1 MLPIFDSFR
10 DLTMTSIAVRMVLAV
25 VCSGVVGMERAM
37 KRRPAGF
44 RTHILICL
52 GAAMTTMTSQYLFL
66 VQGYFTDIARLGAQ
80 VVAGISFIGAGTIMV
95 TRQHRIKGL
104 TTAAGLWASAI
115 VGLALGA
122 GFLEGGLIVT
132 VLIIIAEAFFS
143 KLEYY
148 LLDTAP
154 EISLLIEYDGKTTL
168 DNLLLLY
175 QKEDIKIQDMQV
187 TRSARSK
194 KHNASVIFS
203 LCLNRKRSS
212 AAEILKAVSETEGV
226 ISVDEL

>member
-1 MLPIFDSFR
+1 MLSIFDPFR
-10 DLTMTSIAVRMVLAV
+10 DLTTISIALRLCLAV
-25 VCSGVVGMERAM
+25 FCSGIVGMERAL

-52 GAAMTTMTSQYLFL
+52 GAAMTTMTSQYLML

-115 VGLALGA
+115 VGLAFGA
-122 GFLEGGLIVT
+122 GFFEGGLIVT
-132 VLIIIAEAFFS
+132 ILIIIAEMFFA
-143 KLEYY
+143 KLEFY

-154 EISLLIEYDGKTTL
+154 ELNLLIEYREKPAL
-168 DNLLLLY
+168 DTILFLL
-175 QKEDIKIQDMQV
+175 QKEGIKIQDMQV

-203 LCLNRKRSS
+203 LRLERRSGS
-212 AAEILKAVSETEGV
+212 VSEIIKAISETEGV

>member
-1 MLPIFDSFR
+1 MLPIFDPFR
-10 DLTMTSIAVRMVLAV
+10 DLTTASIALRLVLAV
-25 VCSGVVGMERAM
+25 VCSGIIGMERAM

-52 GAAMTTMTSQYLFL
+52 GAAMTTMTSQYLLL

-122 GFLEGGLIVT
+122 GFFEGGLIVT
-132 VLIIIAEAFFS
+132 LLIIVAEQFFS
-143 KLEYY
+143 KQEYY

-154 EISLLIEYDGKTTL
+154 EITLLIEYDGKTTL
-168 DNLLLLY
+168 DNLLILY
-175 QKEDIKIQDMQV
+175 QKEAIKIQDMQV

-194 KHNASVIFS
+194 KHNATVIFS
-203 LCLNRKRSS
+203 LCLTRKHGNVS
-212 AAEILKAVSETEGV
+212 ELLKAVSETEGV

>member
-1 MLPIFDSFR
+1 MLKIFDPFR
-10 DLTMTSIAVRMVLAV
+10 DLTTASIALRLVLAV
-25 VCSGVVGMERAM
+25 VCSGIVGMERAL

-66 VQGYFTDIARLGAQ
+66 IQGYFTDIARLGAQ
-80 VVAGISFIGAGTIMV
+80 VVAGISFIGAGTILV

-115 VGLALGA
+115 VGLTLGA

-132 VLIIIAEAFFS
+132 VLIIIAEVLFS
-143 KLEYY
+143 RLEFY

-154 EISLLIEYDGKTTL
+154 ELSLLIEYGEKNTL
-168 DNLLLLY
+168 DTLLLLL
-175 QKEDIKIQDMQV
+175 QKEGVKIQDMQV

-203 LCLNRKRSS
+203 LRLDRKRSGVGDIIKS
-212 AAEILKAVSETEGV
+212 ISETDGV

>member
-10 DLTMTSIAVRMVLAV
+10 DLTMASVAVRLILAV
-25 VCSGVVGMERAM
+25 ACSGMVGMERAM

-52 GAAMTTMTSQYLFL
+52 GAAMTTMTSQYLL
-66 VQGYFTDIARLGAQ
+66 LERGYFTDIARLGAQ

-115 VGLALGA
+115 VGLAFGA

-132 VLIIIAEAFFS
+132 VLIIVAELFFS

-154 EISLLIEYDGKTTL
+154 ELTLLIEYGEKSTL
-168 DNLLLLY
+168 DDILLLF
-175 QKEDIKIQDMQV
+175 QKESIKIQDMQV
-187 TRSARSK
+187 TRSVSSK

-203 LCLNRKRSS
+203 IRLDRKHNG
-212 AAEILKAVSETEGV
+212 AGEVIKAVSSIQGV